1 MVVKMTHGLSRSQAI
16 LIFFIFLVHSGSLL
30 QVHRNADL
38 QPTSDRYKGTLL
50 SYYGD
55 HQYITYQVINI
66 LLTHWVIYGP

>member
-16 LIFFIFLVHSGSLL
+16 LISFIFLVHSGSLL